1 MTSLVVKN
9 MFLSKTNILFVA
21 ASYKGNTI
29 IFICHCEYHVK
40 IILPGNMVLNKSI
53 VIKKKKKKVA
63 PGLVIIS
70 QNEDEE

>member
-40 IILPGNMVLNKSI
+40 IILSGNMVLNKSI
-53 VIKKKKKKVA
+53 VIKKKKKESGTRVSDHIPK
-63 PGLVIIS
+63 
-70 QNEDEE
+70 

>member
-53 VIKKKKKKVA
+53 VIKKKKKVA